1 MGLTPAD
8 AVQAVAATGVST
20 PTSSICPHLASEL
33 PLSRSLRRA
42 IGAILLA
49 TQLGACTVWQVAG
62 PTPAEYIGS
71 HNPGQVRVSRANFPD
86 LLLIEPSVRG
96 DSLHG
101 FPASGGRVAFPLSD
115 VQQITV
121 RKVSWTRTFG
131 VVGAVAGG
139 VALVALL
146 SNCDDPRSYC

>member
-1 MGLTPAD
+1 M
-8 AVQAVAATGVST
+8 
-20 PTSSICPHLASEL
+20 EL
-33 PLSRSLRRA
+33 PLSRPARRA
-42 IGAILLA
+42 LCALLLT
-49 TQLGACTVWQVAG
+49 TQLGACTVWRVAG
-62 PTPAEYIGS
+62 PTPAEYLSS
-71 HNPGQVRVSRANFPD
+71 HSPGQVRVSRANFPD

-101 FPASGGRVAFPLSD
+101 FPASGGRVSFPLAD

-121 RKVSWTRTFG
+121 RKVSWTRSLG

-146 SNCDDPRSYC
+146 SNCDDPRSAC